1 MDEKAKR
8 NQELGHY
15 LHKTVF
21 LLDKVAEQSLR
32 KNVHI
37 GLSQFLI
44 LLAADKQS
52 GLALS
57 QQEIADHL
65 GINKAAISRHVDS
78 LVNRELLIRK
88 ASIDNRQSN
97 TIVITDRGIQ
107 LLRKAQLVMR
117 TTMTPHYDAASIG
130 GDANT
135 LLNALKAMHD
145 SLTQP

>member
-8 NQELGHY
+8 NQELGYY

-32 KNVHI
+32 KSVHI

-44 LLAADKQS
+44 LLAADQQS
-52 GLALS
+52 DLALS

-65 GINKAAISRHVDS
+65 AINKAAISRHVDS

-88 ASIDNRQSN
+88 ANTDNRQSN
-97 TIVITDRGIQ
+97 AILITDRGIQ
-107 LLRKAQLVMR
+107 LLRKAQLAMR
-117 TTMTPHYDAASIG
+117 TTMTPHYDAALIG
-130 GDANT
+130 GDANS
-135 LLNALKAMHD
+135 LLNALRAMHS
-145 SLTQP
+145 SLTRP